1 MPPFIKQDLIHF
13 ALDHDLSYKQS
24 SKIKNALGS
33 TFLYFIGCDFYFDD
47 TYIGIVEDIVT
58 FSGNDLLLVKTN
70 EGKEHYIPI
79 NKKLIK
85 FFDIED
91 QKLVMNTIEGLLD
104 IC

>member
-1 MPPFIKQDLIHF
+1 MF
-13 ALDHDLSYKQS
+13 
-24 SKIKNALGS
+24 N
-33 TFLYFIGCDFYFDD
+33 FIGCDFYFDD

-85 FFDIED
+85 GKFYNVKIKEAYEYDV
-91 QKLVMNTIEGLLD
+91 LGSVLNG
-104 IC
+104 